1 MKHASGHG
9 KSILNLKGDG
19 EDVHITMPNPIVRSM
34 RPAIIGT
41 IAARDSSAM
50 IPLSLRIERALI
62 AVGNES
68 GAAPRRRRSA
78 GRSGSAGRKPAE
90 LGRSPGRG

>member
-1 MKHASGHG
+1 
-9 KSILNLKGDG
+9 
-19 EDVHITMPNPIVRSM
+19 VRSM

-50 IPLSLRIERALI
+50 IPLSLRIDRALI

-68 GAAPRRRRSA
+68 GSSTEKKTISRRVRI
-78 GRSGSAGRKPAE
+78 GRP
-90 LGRSPGRG
+90 